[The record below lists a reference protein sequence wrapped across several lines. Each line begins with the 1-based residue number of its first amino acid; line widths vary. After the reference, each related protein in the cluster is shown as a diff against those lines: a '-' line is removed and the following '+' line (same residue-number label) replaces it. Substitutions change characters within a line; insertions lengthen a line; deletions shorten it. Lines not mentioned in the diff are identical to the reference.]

1 MAIIVDKPNYKLT
14 VEKKSTIP
22 SEVKHLVFHRE
33 SFDTEG
39 NCISKNHFELFI
51 SESDI
56 EKIKESL

>member
-1 MAIIVDKPNYKLT
+1 MAIIIDKQNYKLT

-22 SEVKHLVFHRE
+22 SEVKHLIFHRE

-39 NCISKNHFELFI
+39 KSISYNHFELFI

-56 EKIKESL
+56 EKIKEAL

>member
-1 MAIIVDKPNYKLT
+1 MAIIIDKPTYKLT

-22 SEVKHLVFHRE
+22 SEIKHLIFYRE
-33 SFDTEG
+33 SFCENG
-39 NCISKNHFELFI
+39 KSISKNKFELFI